1 MSGALLQ
8 SKSQYTIEMKWGDIM
23 AVLNF
28 LLQGLDENNDHFS
41 SIQWLFTLPDI
52 NRGLVASAF
61 LNASG
66 ASMIAETLSPI
77 SDRVSVFIGI
87 RNGVTTIQGLQVLKD
102 NNIYPYLVDT
112 ATQTFIFHPKVYL
125 FSNAD
130 TARLVIGSANITPG
144 GFVKNIEASAVMELN
159 LAEEGDIQLVDN
171 ITNSFQQLIDRYPEN
186 VFRLTDAM
194 DLAAMVTQG
203 LLEDERSAVCRAI
216 ARATRTERTEARAR
230 MRLRTRTIP
239 RIRRTGAEAT
249 VTVDIPGTTAQMLAI
264 GNSQLLWRSSKLTRR
279 DLNIPTGANTN
290 RTGSMLLKKGDS
302 SQEIDPRSYFRYTL
316 FENQEWTR
324 DPRPDRAHLERCNV
338 PFRIIIKD

>member
-112 ATQTFIFHPKVYL
+112 ATQTFIFYPKVYL